1 MEKITQPL
9 MNESTLSGV
18 LDKNL
23 KKLGSRLGVSL
34 ALRGDQLLIDGD
46 AQKIAFAKHYFEKLR
61 ELGEKGHELHEE
73 DLLIALDMLEEG
85 TAPSLDDYAPPSP

>member
-9 MNESTLSGV
+9 MDESTLSGV

-34 ALRGDQLLIDGD
+34 ALDR
-46 AQKIAFAKHYFEKLR
+46 K
-61 ELGEKGHELHEE
+61 
-73 DLLIALDMLEEG
+73 
-85 TAPSLDDYAPPSP
+85 SVV